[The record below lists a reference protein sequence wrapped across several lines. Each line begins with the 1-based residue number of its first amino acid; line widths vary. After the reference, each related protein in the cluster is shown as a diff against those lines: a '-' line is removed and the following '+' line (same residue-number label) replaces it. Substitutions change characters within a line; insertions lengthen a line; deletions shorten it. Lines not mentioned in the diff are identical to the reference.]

1 MMVIGSSPNLSS
13 LKYLALILPL
23 LFTLVYFYN
32 HRPAIVAEE
41 STRPRLLPHKAN
53 DFWVEFFT
61 RLEQVRPRAPP
72 LKFKQ
77 RADALNWKPDFDRPR
92 PEIWQPKAK
101 DVEDLTSSHAAF
113 IKQLPD
119 FARHLPYDVDTTGIV
134 TTAGKGN
141 FGQVITLLVM
151 TRQSGS
157 KLPIQIVLDSSSA
170 WIDNLCANFVPH
182 YNAACIYVED
192 IWARLDPPPPTFSRF
207 QWKFLAMVAST
218 FQNILFL
225 DADIIIANNP
235 DSLFTPGAEPYQS
248 TGFIAWPDFWAP
260 SGSKIFYKVA
270 GDVPV
275 PKLTDRTT
283 SESGI
288 IVMDK
293 ARHADTLLL
302 ASYYNYHGPAHYM
315 AMLSQ
320 HGPGEGDKE
329 TFLQAAYVL
338 EELAKKPFERGGYRP
353 PMEWTKSPSTRGQKK
368 GFYDVK
374 KMPASHGRSAN
385 GKWRGM
391 FMKQMDP
398 MEDWRALQQAAKE
411 AKHPAPAATNSPRL
425 FDSSW
430 LSTVGNLT
438 LNQDPKKTMFFH
450 HNGVKPDFSRV
461 LKSDSGLTEVDE
473 KTGKHVRMW
482 GDPKWIIETTG
493 RDLEKIMWLS
503 TMEVWCRLDEAEF
516 DDVCAKMQ
524 AIYDEVYDSK

>member
-1 MMVIGSSPNLSS
+1 MVIGSTPNLSS
-13 LKYLALILPL
+13 LKYIALILPL
-23 LFTLVYFYN
+23 LFTLIYFYH
-32 HRPAIVAEE
+32 HRPAILADE
-41 STRPRLLPHKAN
+41 STRLRLLPHKPN
-53 DFWVEFFT
+53 DFWIEFFA
-61 RLEQVRPRAPP
+61 RLEAVRPRAPP
-72 LKFKQ
+72 LQFKQ
-77 RADALNWKPDFDRPR
+77 RADALSWKPDFARAR
-92 PEIWQPKAK
+92 PEIWQPDDK
-101 DVEDLTSSHAAF
+101 DVKELTTSHAAF
-113 IKQLPD
+113 IKTLPD
-119 FARHLPYDVDTTGIV
+119 FARHLPYNADTTGIV

-157 KLPIQIVLDSSSA
+157 KLPIQIVLDSSSV
-170 WIDNLCANFVPH
+170 WIDNLCANLVPH

-192 IWARLDPPPPTFSRF
+192 IWARQEPAPPKFDRF
-207 QWKFLAMVAST
+207 QWKFLAIVAST

-225 DADIIIANNP
+225 DADIVIANSP
-235 DSLFTPGAEPYQS
+235 DKIFAPGAEPFKS
-248 TGFIAWPDFWAP
+248 TGFITWPDFWAA
-260 SGSKIFYKVA
+260 SGSKIFYQVA
-270 GDVPV
+270 GGIPV
-275 PKLTDRTT
+275 PQITDRAT
-283 SESGI
+283 SESGM

-302 ASYYNYHGPAHYM
+302 TSYYNYHGPEHYM

-338 EELAKKPFERGGYRP
+338 EELAKKGSYSP
-353 PMEWTKSPSTRGQKK
+353 PMEWTKLPSAKGQKK

-374 KMPASHGRSAN
+374 KMPTSHGRSAN

-398 MEDWRALQQAAKE
+398 VEDWRALQQAAKE
-411 AKHPAPAATNSPRL
+411 AKHPAPANTNSPYL

-438 LNQDPKKTMFFH
+438 IQQDQKIMFFH
-450 HNGVKPDFSRV
+450 HNGVKPDFSDV
-461 LKSDSGLTEVDE
+461 VKSDTELVDADE
-473 KTGKHVRMW
+473 KTGKHLRMW

-503 TMEVWCRLDEAEF
+503 TMEAWCRLDQDEF
-516 DDVCAKMQ
+516 DGVCGRMSE
-524 AIYDEVYDSK
+524 IYDEVYTDK

>member
-1 MMVIGSSPNLSS
+1 MVIGSSPNLSS
-13 LKYLALILPL
+13 LKYVALVLPL
-23 LFTLVYFYN
+23 LFTLFYFYRN
-32 HRPAIVAEE
+32 PPAIVSEE
-41 STRPRLLPHKAN
+41 STRLRLLPHKAN
-53 DFWVEFFT
+53 DFWVEFFS
-61 RLEQVRPRAPP
+61 RLEAVRPNAPP
-72 LKFKQ
+72 LSFKE
-77 RADALNWKPDFDRPR
+77 RARALDWKPDFDRAR
-92 PEIWQPKAK
+92 PEIWQPEQEEVNELAR
-101 DVEDLTSSHAAF
+101 SHAAF
-113 IKQLPD
+113 VKQLPD
-119 FARHLPYDVDTTGIV
+119 FARHLPYDADTTGIV

-157 KLPIQIVLDSSSA
+157 KLPIQIVLDSSSV

-182 YNAACIYVED
+182 YNAECMYVED
-192 IWARLDPPPPTFSRF
+192 IWARLDPAPPKFERF

-235 DSLFTPGAEPYQS
+235 DKIFAPGAEPFKS
-248 TGFIAWPDFWAP
+248 TGFINWPDFWAP
-260 SGSKIFYKVA
+260 SGSKHFYEIA
-270 GDVPV
+270 GGVPV
-275 PKLTDRTT
+275 PQITDRTT
-283 SESGI
+283 SESGM
-288 IVMDK
+288 IVLDK

-302 ASYYNYHGPAHYM
+302 ASYYNYHGPSHYM

-338 EELAKKPFERGGYRP
+338 EELAKKGSYSP
-353 PMEWTKSPSTRGQKK
+353 PMEWTKLRSTKGQKK

-374 KMPASHGRSAN
+374 KLPSSHGRNAN

-398 MEDWRALQQAAKE
+398 VEDWRALQQAAKK
-411 AKHPAPAATNSPRL
+411 AKHRAPAKTPL
-425 FDSSW
+425 GTMFDSAW

-438 LNQDPKKTMFFH
+438 LHHDNNKTMFFH

-461 LKSDSGLTEVDE
+461 VKADSGLVAKDK
-473 KTGKHVRMW
+473 KTGRYLRMW

-493 RDLEKIMWLS
+493 RDLEKILWLS
-503 TMEVWCRLDEAEF
+503 TMDVWCRLEDEEEF
-516 DDVCAKMQ
+516 GNVCAKMSE
-524 AIYDEVYDSK
+524 IYDDVFTDSAS